1 MKIELWS
8 LGKDNDKIYDA
19 AIDTFTKRLDKYINT
34 SWKII
39 APPKNASKLPL
50 ELQKQ
55 KEEEVILQH
64 LLPTHYLILLDE
76 TGKQLSSTGM
86 ADFLQQRAN
95 ANDNHLIFLIGG
107 AFGVGD
113 AIKKRANYTWSLS
126 KLVFPHQI
134 VRLVLAEQLYRA
146 CTINKNEKYHHQ

>member
-8 LGKDNDKIYDA
+8 IGKNHDKIYSE
-19 AIDTFTKRLDKYINT
+19 AIDTFTNRLDKYFST

-39 APPKNASKLPL
+39 APPKNASKLSTD
-50 ELQKQ
+50 LQKQ
-55 KEEEVILQH
+55 KEEEIILQ
-64 LLPTHYLILLDE
+64 LLQPSHYLILLDE
-76 TGKQLSSTGM
+76 TGKQISSIGL

-107 AFGVGD
+107 AFGVGEQV
-113 AIKKRANYTWSLS
+113 KQRATYIWSLS
-126 KLVFPHQI
+126 KLVLPHQI
-134 VRLVLAEQLYRA
+134 ARLVLAEQLYRA